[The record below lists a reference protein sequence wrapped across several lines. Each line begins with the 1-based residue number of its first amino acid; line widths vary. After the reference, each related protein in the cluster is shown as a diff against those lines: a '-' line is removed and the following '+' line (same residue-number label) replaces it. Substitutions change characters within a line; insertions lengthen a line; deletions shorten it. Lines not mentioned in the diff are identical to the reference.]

1 MQGSVWTAVSQ
12 MGESERLTVAVQAIA
27 TFVMMMHLVV
37 IVAFFLFNYL
47 TLSALFIAIFLEWLF
62 GSFLLLYVY
71 FRKSNRSLPK
81 ENNES
86 FKSIFAE
93 YYIYCIPFIPYAVVS
108 FFHDFLDR
116 WMLQT
121 WSGSKEQAY
130 FALAQ
135 QICALSML
143 AVASILRIFWKEV
156 SEAKENKDFEKL
168 RLIYE
173 TATKMMFVIATSI
186 SLFMIPFASDLILL
200 TVGSSYLLGSDTLLI
215 LLLYPSYQ
223 ALGQICITMFLAT
236 GMIRAN
242 TLIGV
247 CIMLTG
253 LVVTYFFLAPSE
265 YYIPGLNLASKGLA
279 LKMVLIQFIQVNIM
293 ALYIAHFYK
302 WRFHFAHQIWIFI
315 GCLLLSFTSKYLVN
329 LFTNSD
335 LNVIFEVAL
344 SSIIYFGIIFSL
356 IYKFP
361 SLVGLS
367 EKSMLTLFLK
377 QKTS

>member
-1 MQGSVWTAVSQ
+1 M
-12 MGESERLTVAVQAIA
+12 
-27 TFVMMMHLVV
+27 
-37 IVAFFLFNYL
+37 
-47 TLSALFIAIFLEWLF
+47 
-62 GSFLLLYVY
+62 
-71 FRKSNRSLPK
+71 
-81 ENNES
+81 
-86 FKSIFAE
+86 
-93 YYIYCIPFIPYAVVS
+93 
-108 FFHDFLDR
+108 
-116 WMLQT
+116 
-121 WSGSKEQAY
+121 
-130 FALAQ
+130 
-135 QICALSML
+135 
-143 AVASILRIFWKEV
+143 
-156 SEAKENKDFEKL
+156 
-168 RLIYE
+168 
-173 TATKMMFVIATSI
+173 
-186 SLFMIPFASDLILL
+186 
-200 TVGSSYLLGSDTLLI
+200 YLLGSDTLVI

-236 GMIRAN
+236 GMIKCFV
-242 TLIGV
+242 GV

-253 LVVTYFFLAPSE
+253 LVVTYFFLAPRILYS
-265 YYIPGLNLASKGLA
+265 GLNLASKGLA